1 LEQTQIEVPESTS
14 AEERVGLRRFALDL
28 LETLVLAVVLF
39 LGINAVSARV
49 RVDGTSML
57 PTLQD
62 GEFVLVNRLAYRLGE
77 IQRGDIIVFHYP
89 QRPEEELIKR
99 VVGLPH
105 DEIQISQGEVSIN
118 GGRLEELYVAAAP
131 DYSGTWTVPA
141 GSLFVLGD
149 NRNNS
154 SDSHQWGMLPTE
166 NVIGRA
172 LLIYWPPPMWAV
184 IQHTS
189 NHASVLQAS
198 RP

>member
-1 LEQTQIEVPESTS
+1 
-14 AEERVGLRRFALDL
+14 L

-39 LGINAVSARV
+39 LAINAVSARV

-57 PTLQD
+57 PTLED
-62 GEFVLVNRLAYRLGE
+62 GEFVLVNRLAYRFGE
-77 IQRGDIIVFHYP
+77 IQRGDIVVFHYP

-99 VVGLPH
+99 IIGLPD
-105 DEIQISQGEVSIN
+105 DEVKIIEGSVLIN
-118 GGRLEELYVAAAP
+118 GQRLQELYIAAAP
-131 DYSGTWTVPA
+131 QYSGTWTVPQKA
-141 GSLFVLGD
+141 VFVLGD

-154 SDSHQWGMLPTE
+154 SDSHQWGMLPVE

-184 IQHTS
+184 IQHTES
-189 NHASVLQAS
+189 FALARQAG